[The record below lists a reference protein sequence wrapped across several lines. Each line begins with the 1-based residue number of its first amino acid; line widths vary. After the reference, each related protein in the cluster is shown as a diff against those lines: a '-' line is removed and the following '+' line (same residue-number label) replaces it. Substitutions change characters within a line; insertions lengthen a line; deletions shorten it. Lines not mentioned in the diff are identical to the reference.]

1 MFNKCAQLLY
11 RHAEGFDPTSVF
23 VALTLSPSQ
32 IVAIIVGTAW
42 TGKQVVFGGELL
54 VVGQQ
59 LTAVAQSQSY
69 VRGQLPS
76 LASQGPGYD
85 RAIDIRRPP
94 MPKTGRHLTVD
105 LTADFGGYL
114 FVCCKSYLNKEPC
127 FWA

>member
-54 VVGQQ
+54 VVVGN
-59 LTAVAQSQSY
+59 S
-69 VRGQLPS
+69 
-76 LASQGPGYD
+76 
-85 RAIDIRRPP
+85 
-94 MPKTGRHLTVD
+94 
-105 LTADFGGYL
+105 
-114 FVCCKSYLNKEPC
+114 
-127 FWA
+127 